1 MTKTTK
7 TKQLLKILI
16 GAAWI
21 DGTIQAEE
29 RERLNKMAQ
38 DNHLADDP
46 EIKALLSEIKQVK
59 PAECYNWLEDYLG
72 ENPSKE
78 DYQDLMEA
86 ISALIYSDNEVA
98 TEESKLL
105 TRLQSLDPE
114 NEPPKSA
121 FDKAIKK
128 IQKLYRKAIDSQN

>member
-1 MTKTTK
+1 MPKTTK

-29 RERLNKMAQ
+29 REHLKNMAQ
-38 DNHLADDP
+38 ENNLANDP
-46 EIKALLSEIKQVK
+46 EIKSLLSEIKQVK

-78 DYQDLMEA
+78 DYQDLIEA

-98 TEESKLL
+98 IEESKLL
-105 TRLQSLDPE
+105 TRLQLLDPE

-128 IQKLYRKAIDSQN
+128 IQKLYRQAVDSQN